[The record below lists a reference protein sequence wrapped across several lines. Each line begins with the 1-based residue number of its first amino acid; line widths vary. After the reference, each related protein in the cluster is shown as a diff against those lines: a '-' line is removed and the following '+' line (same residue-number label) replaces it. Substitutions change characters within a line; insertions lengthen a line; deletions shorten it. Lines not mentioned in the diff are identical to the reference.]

1 MTFIFDSSI
10 VVSQNWFI
18 KNNSVITEENAE
30 NLFWVTESY
39 DVIKEI
45 LNQLKK
51 HPEFIDLRSKEKIRI
66 NK

>member
-30 NLFWVTESY
+30 NLFWVTEFPN

-45 LNQLKK
+45 LNQLKE
-51 HPEFIDLRSKEKIRI
+51 HPEFIDLRSQEK
-66 NK
+66 

>member
-1 MTFIFDSSI
+1 MTFIFDGSI

-30 NLFWVTESY
+30 NLFWITESHN

-45 LNQLKK
+45 LNQLKE
-51 HPEFIDLRSKEKIRI
+51 HPEFIDLRSQEK
-66 NK
+66 

>member
-1 MTFIFDSSI
+1 MTFIFDRSI

-30 NLFWVTESY
+30 NLFWITESHN

-45 LNQLKK
+45 LNQLKE
-51 HPEFIDLRSKEKIRI
+51 HPEFIDLRSQEK
-66 NK
+66 